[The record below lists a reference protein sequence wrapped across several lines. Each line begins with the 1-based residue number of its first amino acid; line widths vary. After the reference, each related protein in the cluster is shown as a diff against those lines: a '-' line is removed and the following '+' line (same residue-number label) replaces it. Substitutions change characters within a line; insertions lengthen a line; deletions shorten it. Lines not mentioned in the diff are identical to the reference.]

1 MSLTLDNVKHKYQ
14 LFFEL
19 LLLEIQFRE
28 VIVHI
33 YTITNRP

>member
-1 MSLTLDNVKHKYQ
+1 MSLPLDNVKHKYQ
-14 LFFEL
+14 LFEL
-19 LLLEIQFRE
+19 PLLEIQFRE